1 MDIPTGF
8 VFDTGEEFTFELTV
22 GRNLYSNKSF
32 DVINSAGDIIRTDK
46 TDSFGVFKLKAN
58 ETAHFT
64 LSRAVDY
71 KVREILDGTLK
82 SAGWR
87 ILGNDYFENSTSI
100 QSDVT
105 FTNTNASF
113 IVTKSLT
120 QGETDEEFVFR
131 LRQDNFAMAGEKYY
145 LYNIDGT
152 PISDL
157 TKPPLTTADDG
168 SFSLKAN
175 QSAYFVG
182 IEPGTR
188 FTVAEIA
195 RADFAVELPSTG
207 RYVNEVV
214 KERAV
219 TFRFVNKPVDAS
231 GKLQV
236 KKQ

>member
-1 MDIPTGF
+1 MGRESQRVVFKNTYEIPQQEQLNIKKVVDIPTGF

-113 IVTKSLT
+113 I
-120 QGETDEEFVFR
+120 
-131 LRQDNFAMAGEKYY
+131 
-145 LYNIDGT
+145 
-152 PISDL
+152 
-157 TKPPLTTADDG
+157 
-168 SFSLKAN
+168 
-175 QSAYFVG
+175 
-182 IEPGTR
+182 
-188 FTVAEIA
+188 
-195 RADFAVELPSTG
+195 
-207 RYVNEVV
+207 
-214 KERAV
+214 
-219 TFRFVNKPVDAS
+219 
-231 GKLQV
+231 GKH
-236 KKQ
+236 